1 MSLHRIYIAF
11 SCLPLQKLLYSSS
24 ADTLVTWWTGF
35 SDPESGIKSMKI
47 RLLDGGDSCE
57 HHYINDMTTVVD
69 LTEISANSSSY
80 EFAHLKLKVIFATY
94 WLYYTV
100 EKLTQQ

>member
-1 MSLHRIYIAF
+1 MVTNVCRVASHVMRSIYITL
-11 SCLPLQKLLYSSS
+11 SCHPLQKLLYSSS
-24 ADTLVTWWTGF
+24 ADTLVAWWTGF

-57 HHYINDMTTVVD
+57 SHYISNMTTVVD

-80 EFAHLKLKVIFATY
+80 EFAHLKLKVI
-94 WLYYTV
+94 WV
-100 EKLTQQ
+100 RC